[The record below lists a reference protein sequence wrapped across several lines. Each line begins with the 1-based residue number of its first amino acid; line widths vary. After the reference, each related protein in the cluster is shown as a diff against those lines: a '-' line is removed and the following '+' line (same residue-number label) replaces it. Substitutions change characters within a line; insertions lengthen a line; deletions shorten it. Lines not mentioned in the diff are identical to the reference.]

1 MRVLVTGHL
10 GYIGAVLVPRLVEAR
25 LDVVGLDAGIFREC
39 AYTSNVPRI
48 PTIAKDIR
56 DITSDDLAGV
66 TAIVHL
72 AGVSFGGDELSARLA
87 YEINYRG
94 TVQLASLAKFAGVRQ
109 FISVSNFDGVFDEER
124 VRNADDLFRRNPQ
137 EIERYVA
144 QSVETD
150 LKKLASSVFAPTFL
164 RCNSVYGFSPM
175 LRLDL
180 PLNHIAASAVL
191 TNEAYI
197 PADGEWFHPGT
208 HVQDV
213 ATAILVLLGT
223 SPQTINSRAFNV
235 RDIGGAIS
243 CEAVTEILKEVVPD
257 CQVYLIERGGAEA
270 KPPQVLN
277 DEAPFFQPRW
287 SVREGLMQLFEAFI
301 THPLPMEEVMAGRYQ
316 RQEYVY
322 FLMKEGRVDAS
333 LRWFDA
339 NRPAFPTLPPL
350 DLRRGQTTQLLN
362 F

>member
-1 MRVLVTGHL
+1 M
-10 GYIGAVLVPRLVEAR
+10 PRLVEAR
-25 LDVVGLDAGIFREC
+25 FDVVGVDAGFFREC
-39 AYTSNVPRI
+39 AYTTNSLRI

-56 DITSDDLAGV
+56 DITSEDLAGV

-87 YEINYRG
+87 YEVNYRG

-109 FISVSNFDGVFDEER
+109 FVCLSNFDGVTTDEH
-124 VRNADDLFRRNPQ
+124 VRNADELFRKDAQ
-137 EIERYVA
+137 TVERYVA

-150 LKKLASSVFAPTFL
+150 LKKLASAVFAPTFV

-180 PLNHIAASAVL
+180 PLNQIAASAML

-213 ATAILVLLGT
+213 ATAILTLIGT
-223 SPQTINSRAFNV
+223 SPQTINSRAFNAC
-235 RDIGGAIS
+235 DIGGVIS

-257 CQVYLIERGGAEA
+257 CQVYLIERGGATTA
-270 KPPQVLN
+270 SPQVLN
-277 DEAPFFQPRW
+277 DDVPFFQPRW
-287 SVREGLMQLFEAFI
+287 GVREGLMQLFEAFI
-301 THPLPMEEVMAGRYQ
+301 TNPLAMEEVMAGRYQ

-350 DLRRGQTTQLLN
+350 NLTRGQTTRLLN